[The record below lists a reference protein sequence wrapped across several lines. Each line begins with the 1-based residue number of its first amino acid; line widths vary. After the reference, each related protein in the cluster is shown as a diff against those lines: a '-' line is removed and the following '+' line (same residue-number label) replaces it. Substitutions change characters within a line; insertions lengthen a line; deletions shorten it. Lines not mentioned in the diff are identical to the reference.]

1 MGVSKEQLRK
11 RILELRRRMTFSEV
25 SALSS
30 RVQSRFMAG
39 PLFRSS
45 ARLALYSSFS
55 NEVLTDT
62 LFMGALDGGKEI
74 YYPKVLGGSIEFL
87 KVVDLDDLTPG
98 TNEILEPREGLD
110 RAALESLDF
119 VIVPGIAFDT
129 SGVRIGYGKGHY
141 DRVLKGLKCPI
152 IAFAYEQQVVGGAI
166 EAEAHDVRVTL
177 IVTED
182 RTIEI

>member
-11 RILELRRRMTFSEV
+11 NTLELRRRMTFSEV

-30 RVQSRFMAG
+30 RIQSRFMAG

-55 NEVLTDT
+55 NEVLTET
-62 LFMGALDGGKEI
+62 LFMGALDGGKEV
-74 YYPKVLGGSIEFL
+74 YYPKVLGGGIEFL
-87 KVVDLDDLTPG
+87 RVLDRGDLTPG
-98 TNEILEPREGLD
+98 TNEILEPQEGLD
-110 RAALESLDF
+110 RAGLESLDF
-119 VIVPGIAFDT
+119 VIVPGIAFDA

-141 DRVLKGLKCPI
+141 DRVLKGLNRPI
-152 IAFAYEQQVVGGAI
+152 VAFAYGFQVIPGAI
-166 EAEAHDVRVTL
+166 EAEDHDVRVTA
-177 IVTED
+177 IVTEE

>member
-11 RILELRRRMTFSEV
+11 STLELRRRMTFTEV

-39 PLFRSS
+39 SVFASS

-62 LFMGALDGGKEI
+62 LFMGALDGSKEV
-74 YYPKVLGGSIEFL
+74 YYPKVLAGGLEFL
-87 KVVDLDDLTPG
+87 RVMDLDDLTPG
-98 TNEILEPREGLD
+98 TNEILEPQEGLD
-110 RAALESLDF
+110 RGGLESLDL
-119 VIVPGIAFDT
+119 VVVPGIAFDT

-152 IAFAYEQQVVGGAI
+152 VAFAYELQVMDAAI
-166 EAEAHDVRVTL
+166 PVEAHDVRVTL
-177 IVTED
+177 IVTEE
-182 RTIEI
+182 RIIEI